1 MVTHEDPDDSN
12 TVVSAVG
19 LGLPVD
25 VSERV
30 LEESSNVFECSP
42 SLGLIS
48 WLLLCVNK
56 LGEVTVSFFCEGS
69 KNYKKGL

>member
-1 MVTHEDPDDSN
+1 MVTHQHPDDSHS
-12 TVVSAVG
+12 VVSTVG
-19 LGLPVD
+19 LSLPVH
-25 VSERV
+25 VSDGV

>member
-1 MVTHEDPDDSN
+1 MVTHQDPDDSHS
-12 TVVSAVG
+12 VVSTVG
-19 LGLPVD
+19 LGLPVH
-25 VSERV
+25 VSKGV

-48 WLLLCVNK
+48 RLLLRVNE

-69 KNYKKGL
+69 NNYKKG